1 VARKSG
7 IGTETNKAILEIV
20 SGRSPVGG
28 LYLGEIIG
36 NELTRVWHPEELH
49 DVIIIESAIHSKKQN
64 TGHDIAIRISVE
76 S

>member
-1 VARKSG
+1 M
-7 IGTETNKAILEIV
+7 
-20 SGRSPVGG
+20 GG